1 MKTII
6 SAKKMNIPQA
16 FDDYATQRID
26 SRLSKFFGDDADAKL
41 LISELKNQIVIE
53 LTVRYNNIIY
63 RSEKSA
69 VNKNDALDACIDKII
84 IQIRKNKTRVEKKL
98 KASAFEEPYSEEV
111 EEQYDFEVVKHKK
124 FVLRPMELDEAILQM
139 NLLGHNFFMF
149 SNAKSGETNVVY
161 KRSDGNYAVLE
172 PTLE

>member
-16 FDDYATQRID
+16 FDDYAKQRID
-26 SRLSKFFGDDADAKL
+26 SRLSKFFGDEADAKL
-41 LISELKNQIVIE
+41 IISEVKNEIVIE
-53 LTVRYNNIIY
+53 LTVRYNNTLY
-63 RSEKSA
+63 RSERSA

-84 IQIRKNKTRVEKKL
+84 RQICKNKTRVAKKL
-98 KASAFEEPYSEEV
+98 KETAFVDPYPTDV

-124 FVLRPMELDEAILQM
+124 FVLRPMDLDEAILQM
-139 NLLGHNFFMF
+139 NLLGHSFFMF
-149 SNAKSGETNVVY
+149 SNAQTGQVNVVY

-172 PTLE
+172 PDNE

>member
-16 FDDYATQRID
+16 FDEYAKQRID
-26 SRLSKFFGDDADAKL
+26 SRLDKFFGDDADAK
-41 LISELKNQIVIE
+41 IVMSEQKNQIEVE

-69 VNKNDALDACIDKII
+69 VDKNDALDAAIDKII
-84 IQIRKNKTRVEKKL
+84 RQIRKNKTRVEKKL
-98 KASAFEEPYSEEV
+98 KENAFAAASFTDEV

-124 FVLRPMELDEAILQM
+124 FTMRPMNVEEAILQM
-139 NLLGHNFFMF
+139 NLLGHSFFMF
-149 SNAKSGETNVVY
+149 SNAETGAANVVY
-161 KRSDGNYAVLE
+161 KRADGDYAVLE
-172 PTLE
+172 PEA

>member
-26 SRLSKFFGDDADAKL
+26 TRLSKFFGDDADAKL
-41 LISELKNQIVIE
+41 IISEVKNQMVIE
-53 LTVRYNNIIY
+53 LTVRYNNILY
-63 RSEKSA
+63 RSERSA
-69 VNKNDALDACIDKII
+69 VNKNDALDAAIDRII
-84 IQIRKNKTRVEKKL
+84 KQICKNKTRVAKRL
-98 KASAFEEPYSEEV
+98 KDTAFLGTANDDI
-111 EEQYDFEVVKHKK
+111 EEQFDFEVVKHKK
-124 FVLRPMELDEAILQM
+124 FSLRPMELDDAILQM

-149 SNAKSGETNVVY
+149 SNAHTGETNVVY

-172 PTLE
+172 PAD

>member
-16 FDDYATQRID
+16 FDDYATQRIE

-41 LISELKNQIVIE
+41 IISEVKNQIVIE

-69 VNKNDALDACIDKII
+69 VNKNDALDAAIDKII
-84 IQIRKNKTRVEKKL
+84 RQIRKNKTRVEKKL
-98 KASAFEEPYSEEV
+98 RDTAFLDTYSDEI

-124 FVLRPMELDEAILQM
+124 FSMRPMELDEAILQM

-172 PTLE
+172 PVIE

>member
-16 FDDYATQRID
+16 FDDYAKERLD
-26 SRLSKFFGDDADAKL
+26 SRLSKFFGDDADAKIV
-41 LISELKNQIVIE
+41 ISEARGQIVVE

-69 VNKNDALDACIDKII
+69 VDKNDALDAAIDKII
-84 IQIRKNKTRVEKKL
+84 RQIRKNKTRVEKKL
-98 KASAFEEPYSEEV
+98 KENAFAAPYAEDV

-124 FVLRPMELDEAILQM
+124 FTMRPMDVDEAILQM
-139 NLLGHNFFMF
+139 NLLGHSFFMF
-149 SNAKSGETNVVY
+149 SNAQTGSTNVVY
-161 KRSDGNYAVLE
+161 KRTDGNYAVLE
-172 PTLE
+172 PEV

>member
-41 LISELKNQIVIE
+41 IISEVKNQMVIE
-53 LTVRYNNIIY
+53 LTVRYNNILY
-63 RSEKSA
+63 RSERSA
-69 VNKNDALDACIDKII
+69 VNKNDALDAAIDRII
-84 IQIRKNKTRVEKKL
+84 KQICKNKTRVAKRL
-98 KASAFEEPYSEEV
+98 KETAFFGTSDDDI

-124 FVLRPMELDEAILQM
+124 FVLRPMELDDAILQM

-149 SNAKSGETNVVY
+149 SNAQTGDTNVVY

-172 PTLE
+172 PSD